1 VRVLLI
7 GADVEENLATRYLA
21 AAVEA
26 GGHVA
31 DIGEFSDHDDR
42 ASVLAKIRAFRP
54 DVVGLSMTFQRR
66 AHEFGE
72 LAVAIRE
79 DGYEGHMVAG
89 GHFPTFAWREVL
101 ESYPAI
107 DTVVRHE
114 GEQTLRELCD
124 AIAAGSSPT
133 AGPRATPRP
142 RPEALA
148 NVRGLVWRATGGAVV
163 PNEPRPLCE
172 DLDALPFPKRIG
184 EPQVHM
190 GIPTAFVVG
199 SRGCYGHCAFC
210 CINAYIS
217 EAGGSRYRARSA
229 DNIADELAMLRRTR
243 GARMFVFHDDDFF
256 TRDRERDLARM
267 KALRDALWARD
278 VRDIALVVKAR
289 PDDVDPEV
297 FRVLQ
302 EIGLLRVY
310 VGIEAGSSQGL
321 KTLGRGVDLAT
332 NERAIARLR
341 ELDVYACYNMLL
353 FDPDSTTAGLRESLE
368 FVRRHPEIPMNFCR
382 TEVYVGTPIMRRLA
396 RQGRLVGDVFGWD
409 YEIADVAAERSLRL
423 FAYAFLDRNFRCDG
437 LMNATL
443 GLGYHLH
450 LLRRFYPH
458 ASTQAL
464 RDRTEEV
471 IRKVNLD
478 CVARMNQIFDF
489 ADSPASHD
497 PDAFAEFAE
506 RLAGEVEAA
515 NAALEAEVADA
526 TQALLRAARS
536 RPGPAAALWRTVA
549 AATLAMTPVGCKTTF
564 PPPDP
569 PPPPVDAT
577 SQVVPEGNRFAEPP
591 GRPSSDDVDAGFV
604 LPPPDPPPPP
614 DPLPPPRPTGT
625 SSKKRPPGPPGP
637 PSDWVPPPP
646 ADPPPPPVPPPPDP
660 LPRPHRR

>member
-1 VRVLLI
+1 MRVLLI

-31 DIGEFSDHDDR
+31 DIAEFSDHDDR
-42 ASVLAKIRAFRP
+42 AAVLAKIRSFRP

-72 LAVAIRE
+72 LADDIRD
-79 DGYEGHMVAG
+79 DGYAGHMVAG

-101 ESYPAI
+101 ERYPSI
-107 DTVVRHE
+107 DTIVRHE
-114 GEQTLRELCD
+114 GEHTLRELCD
-124 AIAAGSSPT
+124 AIAGGT
-133 AGPRATPRP
+133 
-142 RPEALA
+142 RPEVMA
-148 NVRGLVWRATGGAVV
+148 NIRGLVWRATGGALV
-163 PNEPRPLCE
+163 PNETRPLCE
-172 DLDALPFPKRIG
+172 DLDAIPFPKRIG

-210 CINAYIS
+210 CINAYIT

-229 DNIADELAMLRRTR
+229 ENIADELATLRRTR

-256 TRDRERDLARM
+256 TRDRDRDLARM

-297 FRVLQ
+297 FAVLQ

-332 NERAIARLR
+332 NERALGLLR

-353 FDPDSTTAGLRESLE
+353 FDPDSTTRTLREGLE
-368 FVRRHPEIPMNFCR
+368 FVRRHPEVPMNFCR
-382 TEVYVGTPIMRRLA
+382 TEVYVGTPLERRLA

-409 YEIADVAAERSLRL
+409 YAIADRAAERSLRL

-458 ASTQAL
+458 GLTPAL
-464 RDRTEEV
+464 RERTEAL
-471 IRKVNLD
+471 IREVNLD
-478 CVARMNQIFDF
+478 CVARMNQVFDF
-489 ADSPASHD
+489 ADSPASED

-515 NAALEAEVADA
+515 NAALEAKVAET
-526 TQALLRAARS
+526 TQALLRASRARKPTAGAIWTS
-536 RPGPAAALWRTVA
+536 IA
-549 AATLAMTPVGCKTTF
+549 AATLAMTPGCKTTF

-569 PPPPVDAT
+569 PPPPVD
-577 SQVVPEGNRFAEPP
+577 SGSLQVPEGHRFAEPP
-591 GRPSSDDVDAGFV
+591 PGVDAGAVIV

-614 DPLPPPRPTGT
+614 DPLPPPRPLPPR
-625 SSKKRPPGPPGP
+625 KRPPPGPPNDMIP
-637 PSDWVPPPP
+637 PPVPP
-646 ADPPPPPVPPPPDP
+646 ADPPPPPTPPPPDP
-660 LPRPHRR
+660 LPPPHRR